1 MKHGRKEQIWDYY
14 HFALEKK
21 MSPSEDIE
29 FINVKAFLRGALEL

>member
-21 MSPSEDIE
+21 NEPKWRYE
-29 FINVKAFLRGALEL
+29 FHTVKDGKRGKF